1 MNMRKMMLSALTMAL
16 VLSLG
21 CGKKEE
27 KPDVQPKETTTTTTT
42 TTPAP
47 KAEPTIAEVVAK
59 DPRLKTLAK
68 AINAA
73 ELSGALA
80 GAGPFTLFAPTDKAF
95 NDLGQEKINELLQ
108 PVNKPKLAGILKFHV
123 VPAKV
128 MAADVKTMGAKT
140 LQGGNASV
148 VVEGT
153 TVTYAGA
160 KVITTDIKAGNGVI
174 HLIDKVV
181 MPPM

>member
-1 MNMRKMMLSALTMAL
+1 MRKMMLSALTMAL

-27 KPDVQPKETTTTTTT
+27 KPDVQPKETTT

-95 NDLGQEKINELLQ
+95 NDLGQDKINELLQ

-140 LQGGNASV
+140 LQGGTASV
-148 VVEGT
+148 VVENG

-174 HLIDKVV
+174 HLINAVA
-181 MPPM
+181 MPAQ